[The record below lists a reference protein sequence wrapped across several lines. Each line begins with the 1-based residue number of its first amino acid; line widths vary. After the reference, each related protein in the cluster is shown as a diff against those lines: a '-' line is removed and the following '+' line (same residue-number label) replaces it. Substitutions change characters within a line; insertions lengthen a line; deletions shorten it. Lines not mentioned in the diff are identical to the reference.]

1 LEHVLPEN
9 PGKNWPDIEAAIHS
23 TYYRRLG
30 NMALLAATLNRDI
43 GNDPFAEKKKV
54 LASSDYQLTKE
65 IASQVSWRPS
75 EIEDR
80 QQRLAALAVQ
90 AWPLR

>member
-1 LEHVLPEN
+1 MRTLESTFLGEAEPEWVPNEDTVITLEHVLPEN

-43 GNDPFAEKKKV
+43 GNDPFAEKKKC
-54 LASSDYQLTKE
+54 SH
-65 IASQVSWRPS
+65 RP
-75 EIEDR
+75 ITN
-80 QQRLAALAVQ
+80 
-90 AWPLR
+90 